1 MKIDIID
8 DNNLISKK
16 NISSIKKSVK
26 EILNYLN
33 LSNKSEICVS
43 FVDDKVMRRLNREYR
58 NIDKTTDVLSFNQE
72 GDLLGDVVISLDS
85 VNRHTGIYKTTPE
98 NEIKRL
104 LIHGVLHL
112 LGYDHKNKEERG
124 IMREKEK
131 EINKNTNSLDIK
143 L

>member
-1 MKIDIID
+1 MKIDILD

-43 FVDDKVMRRLNREYR
+43 FVDDKVMRRLNREFR

-72 GDLLGDVVISLDS
+72 GDLLGDVVISLDT
-85 VNRHTGIYKTTPE
+85 VNRHAGTYKTTPE

-112 LGYDHKNKEERG
+112 LGYDHKNKEERE

-131 EINKNTNSLDIK
+131 EINKNINILDIK

>member
-1 MKIDIID
+1 MKIDILD

-43 FVDDKVMRRLNREYR
+43 FVDDKAMRRLNKEFR
-58 NIDKTTDVLSFNQE
+58 NIDKTTDVLSFAQE
-72 GDLLGDVVISLDS
+72 GDLLGDVVISLDT
-85 VNRHTGIYKTTPE
+85 VNRHALIYKTTPE

-112 LGYDHKNKEERG
+112 LGYDHKNKEERK

-131 EINKNTNSLDIK
+131 ELNKNINKLYIK